1 MDQKIKITFCGGT
14 SHVTGANFLLEYKNS
29 KILIDCGMLQGT
41 DDAYEFNSRPFPYEV
56 SEIDVLVVTH
66 AHIDHIGLIPK
77 LAKSGFK
84 GKIISTLYTREL
96 APYMLEDSARLAMKD
111 SQMHKR
117 DPIYLLDDVQT
128 AIAVWKGIDYHTQ
141 VDITPDIKLLF
152 KDSGHILGSG
162 IAMLTCG
169 DKVLAFTGDLGNT
182 PSPLLNDTEYVPEAD
197 YIIMESVYGDRNHPD
212 VGHRQNRLVDELKAS
227 IALGGTVLIPIFSLE
242 KTQVLL
248 HEMNHLVESGQLPK
262 VQVYMDSPLASK
274 VTSVYA
280 RAKKEFNKDAQ
291 KEIESG
297 DDIFDFPGLV
307 QIGDREESANIL
319 HMPNPKI
326 IIAGAG
332 MSTGGRIVSHEK
344 LLLGDPH
351 NSIIFIGYQSVGTLG
366 RRLADRSPEVT
377 IGGDKIKVK
386 ARVSEVEGYSSHKD
400 SDHLL
405 EFVSH
410 AEKVKKVF
418 VVMGESK
425 SALFLAQ
432 RIRDNLGKE
441 AIHPEEGSSIILE

>member
-1 MDQKIKITFCGGT
+1 
-14 SHVTGANFLLEYKNS
+14 
-29 KILIDCGMLQGT
+29 MLQGT
-41 DDAYEFNSRPFPYEV
+41 EDSYEFNSKPFPYNVAEL
-56 SEIDVLVVTH
+56 DALVVTH
-66 AHIDHIGLIPK
+66 AHIDHIGRIPQ
-77 LAKSGFK
+77 LAKAGFK
-84 GKIISTLYTREL
+84 GKIISTKYTHEL
-96 APYMLEDSARLAMKD
+96 TPYMLEDAARLSMKD
-111 SQMHKR
+111 AQAHKR
-117 DPIYLLDDVQT
+117 DPLYTLDDVET
-128 AIAVWKGIDYHTQ
+128 ALGMWTDIDYHKEIQ
-141 VDITPDIKLLF
+141 LTPDIKLLF

-162 IAMLTCG
+162 IAMLTVG
-169 DKVLAFTGDLGNT
+169 DGERSRTMAFTGDLGNT
-182 PSPLLNDTEYVPEAD
+182 PSPLMNDTEYVPEAD
-197 YIIMESVYGDRNHPD
+197 YIVMESVYGDRNHPD
-212 VGHRQNRLVDELKAS
+212 ISQRQDRLKTELEAS
-227 IALGGTVLIPIFSLE
+227 IKLGGTVLIPIFSLE

-248 HEMNHLVESGQLPK
+248 HEMNHLIESGQLPK
-262 VQVYMDSPLASK
+262 VSVYMDSPLASK

-280 RAKKEFNKDAQ
+280 RSKKAFNPEAQ
-291 KEIESG
+291 SEIEKG

-344 LLLGDPH
+344 LLLSDPK

-366 RRLADRSPEVT
+366 RRLADRVPEVT
-377 IGGDKIKVK
+377 IGGDKVKVN

-410 AEKVKKVF
+410 ADKVKKVF

-432 RIRDNLGKE
+432 KIRDNLGKV
-441 AIHPEEGSSIILE
+441 AVHPEEGSSVILD